1 VLTATGH
8 VRICRAY
15 YHCRSC
21 GQGECPADAQLGLE
35 GRYSPAVRQMVALA
49 GILQSFGRSEDLLR
63 RLSGLRVSHESARTL
78 TEQQGG
84 QLEARHESSRP
95 VASIEAE
102 VGWDFSLPDREGKSF
117 PGTVAYLGLDAFA
130 VPILDAAGKR
140 AWNMMYVGLLD
151 DPRKEHTIYLTGYDQ
166 RSLAEQMR
174 AYAIGFRL
182 GTADRVVALTD
193 GGNGLEG
200 ALSGHFGGKV
210 EFILDFWHAS
220 EHLHAWAKCRY
231 GDANSAAK
239 AWAEEAIGRMR
250 DGGGEAL
257 LSWLREQRLPEDVSE
272 AIREEWRK
280 LQGYLEN
287 NVHRM
292 NYPEYRRQGL
302 DIGSGPTEAGCK
314 IVGQRLKGAGMKWER
329 PHSSQVAALR
339 ALYLRGEGLW
349 DAFFERSE
357 KLAA

>member
-1 VLTATGH
+1 
-8 VRICRAY
+8 
-15 YHCRSC
+15 
-21 GQGECPADAQLGLE
+21 
-35 GRYSPAVRQMVALA
+35 MVSLA
-49 GILQSFGRSEDLLR
+49 GIVPSFGRSEDLLR
-63 RLSGLRVSHESARTL
+63 RLSGLRVGHESARTL
-78 TEQQGG
+78 TEQQGA

-102 VGWDFSLPDREGKSF
+102 ACWDFSLPDQEGESF
-117 PGTVAYLGLDAFA
+117 PGSVAYLGLDAFA

-140 AWNMMYVGLLD
+140 AWNMRYVGLLD

-174 AYAIGFRL
+174 AYAIGFKF
-182 GTADRVVALTD
+182 GVADRVIALTD

-220 EHLHAWAKCRY
+220 QHLHTWAKARHED
-231 GDANSAAK
+231 GTAEAS
-239 AWAEEAIGRMR
+239 AWAEEAVGRMR
-250 DGGGEAL
+250 TEGGEGL
-257 LSWLREQRLPEDVSE
+257 LSWLRGQNLPEGVS
-272 AIREEWRK
+272 ATVREEWRK
-280 LQGYLEN
+280 LQGYVEN

-339 ALYLRGEGLW
+339 ALYLSSEGLW
-349 DAFFERSE
+349 EAFFEERE